1 VIVQMQTVCATPET
15 YLGPISIRA
24 PDPPRVLVE
33 VMHVD
38 RDDRSTTKAD
48 STGIDQ
54 TRLR

>member
-1 VIVQMQTVCATPET
+1 MQTVCATPET